1 MNLNTDIICNV
12 AKYLDIPTLKNLK
25 NTNYSINLALK
36 TIYKQKL
43 QQATLDVFKNLQ
55 SYNVGKFSGKNKINL
70 TMLKHPLLKNPH
82 VVRYETC
89 IRITCPPFINLNT
102 LKQLWE
108 SQGKNYIA
116 NFELNG
122 RILREPATI

>member
-70 TMLKHPLLKNPH
+70 TMLKHLLLKKT
-82 VVRYETC
+82 TC
-89 IRITCPPFINLNT
+89 
-102 LKQLWE
+102 
-108 SQGKNYIA
+108 S
-116 NFELNG
+116 
-122 RILREPATI
+122 